1 MATEEWVKR
10 AILGN
15 KQYDDLPQRVRAVLP
30 VSEYKAKYEHPL
42 SRWLA
47 VPSRVRLVKSW
58 PA

>member
-30 VSEYKAKYEHPL
+30 VAEYRAKCAPAYAL
-42 SRWLA
+42 SR
-47 VPSRVRLVKSW
+47 PSI
-58 PA
+58 